1 MMVDL
6 QDLRDVEPTTDSRA
20 LLLERLIQLGHTN
33 RQPAKRQPAKRRPDG
48 PAWQRLGPMR
58 CHICHNPINDAASRR
73 VRIGGAEC
81 RPRIEQAE
89 HRGPE
94 MWETLTPEEL
104 EVLWLRY
111 NLYGVYL
118 DGKAYTV
125 RAVHT
130 RYNAQHE
137 LLSVTLLSGIERVM
151 LKQHG
156 GVFTF
161 CSLDEARAVYRAWQ

>member
-1 MMVDL
+1 MMEDL
-6 QDLRDVEPTTDSRA
+6 HELRDTEGVPSPRA
-20 LLLERLIQLGHTN
+20 LLLERLIQLRHTS
-33 RQPAKRQPAKRRPDG
+33 RQPAKRQSAKQRPDG
-48 PAWQRLGPMR
+48 PAWQRLGPTR
-58 CHICHNPINDAASRR
+58 CHICHNPITDAASRR

-94 MWETLTPEEL
+94 MWETITPDEL

-118 DGKAYTV
+118 DGKAYPM

-130 RYNAQHE
+130 RYNTQQE
-137 LLSVTLLSGIERVM
+137 LLSVTLLSGTARVM
-151 LKQHG
+151 LKRHG
-156 GVFTF
+156 VVTF